1 MNEQSSSTPSEGMN
15 RREFVKASALTVG
28 TLAAAQV
35 AMSGRAFAANDET
48 IRVGVIGC
56 GGRGTGAAFNALQA
70 DDRVSIVALADL
82 FPDRLESS
90 RNGLAERGPRGS
102 VADDRCYVGF
112 DAYQRLLGEKDID
125 YVILATPPHFRPAHF
140 EASIA
145 AGKHVF
151 MEKPVA
157 VDPPGIRKVIAA
169 GEAATKRGL
178 SVVAGTQRRHQRNY
192 QEAMKRIRAGELG
205 DILAARCYWNMGS
218 LWKKDPRPEWS
229 EMEWQLRNWL
239 YFTWLSG
246 DHICEQ
252 HVHNLD
258 IVNWAIGDHPV
269 RALGLGGRQV
279 RTQPVYGNIYDHHA
293 VEYEYENGA
302 FLLSMC
308 RQIGGCANRV
318 DERLHGTK
326 GRMYLRP
333 NVSKIHGGWE
343 YDGGNTN
350 PYVVEHE
357 DLVASL
363 TGAGRYWNEAQN
375 VAESTLTAIMGR
387 ISNYTGQEVTWEQ
400 ALNSELDLTPPA
412 YEFGDLAMRPVAM
425 PGTTPLI

>member
-1 MNEQSSSTPSEGMN
+1 
-15 RREFVKASALTVG
+15 
-28 TLAAAQV
+28 
-35 AMSGRAFAANDET
+35 
-48 IRVGVIGC
+48 
-56 GGRGTGAAFNALQA
+56 
-70 DDRVSIVALADL
+70 
-82 FPDRLESS
+82 
-90 RNGLAERGPRGS
+90 
-102 VADDRCYVGF
+102 
-112 DAYQRLLGEKDID
+112 
-125 YVILATPPHFRPAHF
+125 
-140 EASIA
+140 
-145 AGKHVF
+145 
-151 MEKPVA
+151 
-157 VDPPGIRKVIAA
+157 
-169 GEAATKRGL
+169 
-178 SVVAGTQRRHQRNY
+178 
-192 QEAMKRIRAGELG
+192 
-205 DILAARCYWNMGS
+205 MGS

-387 ISNYTGQEVTWEQ
+387 MSNYTGQEVTWEQ